1 MTIYWHDI
9 IGTLG
14 VAGILITYL
23 MAQLGKMQVDHLT
36 YPVVNAIGAAFVL
49 VSLLY
54 EFNLYAMVIEVFWF
68 LISVVGIHHALKV
81 RHQERQQTAQQS

>member
-14 VAGILITYL
+14 VAAILITYL
-23 MAQLGKMQVDHLT
+23 LTQLGRMQVDHLL
-36 YPVVNAIGAAFVL
+36 YPVLNAIGAAFVL

-68 LISVVGIHHALKV
+68 LISLVGIRHALMV
-81 RHQERQQTAQQS
+81 RRARKQPISEQS